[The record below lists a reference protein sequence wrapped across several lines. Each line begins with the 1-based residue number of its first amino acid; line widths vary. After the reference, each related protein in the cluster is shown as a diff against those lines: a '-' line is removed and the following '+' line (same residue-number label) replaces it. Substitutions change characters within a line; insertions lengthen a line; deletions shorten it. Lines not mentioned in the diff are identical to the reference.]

1 MARVHGGEM
10 VARVLQAAGVR
21 ELFTLHGGHIDPI
34 LEACDRLGFRIV
46 DTRHEQAA
54 AHMADAWA
62 RTTGRLG
69 VCAVTAG
76 PGVTDAVT
84 GVANAFMDCVP
95 MLVLGGR
102 SPLRDED
109 TLPLQGFPQLEMM
122 RPITKWA
129 RCVYHP
135 ERIPEYVAM
144 AIRHATTGRPGPVY
158 LELPIDVLFAG
169 RDEEQVAWPEA
180 LRPEHPPAARP
191 EAVEAVLE
199 LLARAERPVILAG
212 GGVWFSGA
220 ADLLREF
227 AQVTSVPVFMNAK
240 ARGAVPED
248 TPLGYGGFA
257 LFSSGLVQR
266 EAGPADVVLVL
277 GARLGLFTGGRRQS
291 IIPASATV
299 VQVDIEGEEIGRNRD
314 VQLGVEAD
322 CREFLRQALEAAR
335 GRRWPERTRWL
346 EVLEQ
351 AQRERQGAFASAL
364 ERDDVPIHPFRLA
377 HELAQRLGPD
387 DVVVADGGEAA
398 SWIGDAVAMRRP
410 GRFLSHGYL
419 GCLGVGLPFAA
430 ACKLAHPE
438 GRVLLVIGDGSVGL
452 NFAEF
457 DTAVRHGLP
466 FACVIFNDKAWGM
479 SRHGQQIMFQGRT
492 IATDLGLVHYEKAA
506 AGFGVHPELVTRPQ
520 EIGPALERAWATGQV
535 ACINALID
543 PEVIAPVTLAM
554 MGLPAA
560 PTPQAAK
567 DQGKTVLPYYGQRE
581 L

>member
-10 VARVLQAAGVR
+10 VARVLAAAGVR

-54 AHMADAWA
+54 AHMAYGWA

-76 PGVTDAVT
+76 PGITDAVT
-84 GVANAFMDCVP
+84 GVANAYMDAVP
-95 MLVLGGR
+95 VLVLGGR

-109 TLPLQGFPQLEMM
+109 TLPLQGLPQLEMM

-144 AIRHATTGRPGPVY
+144 AIRQATSGRPGPVY
-158 LELPIDVLFAG
+158 LEVPIDVLFAG
-169 RDEEQVAWPEA
+169 REEDQVTWPQQP
-180 LRPEHPPAARP
+180 RPEHPPAPRP

-199 LLARAERPVILAG
+199 LLARAQRPVVLAG
-212 GGVWFSGA
+212 GGVWFSGGA
-220 ADLLREF
+220 ELLREL
-227 AQVTSVPVFMNAK
+227 AETTSVPVFMNAK

-257 LFSSGLVQR
+257 LFASALVQR
-266 EAGPADVVLVL
+266 EAGPADLVLLL

-291 IIPASATV
+291 VIPPSATV

-314 VQLGVEAD
+314 VQVGIEAD
-322 CREFLRQALEAAR
+322 CREFLRLLLEGAR
-335 GRRWPERTRWL
+335 RRPWPERTRWL
-346 EVLEQ
+346 ELLQE
-351 AQRERQGAFASAL
+351 AQRERQRAFAHAL
-364 ERDDVPIHPFRLA
+364 EGEGVPIHPFRLA
-377 HELAQRLGPD
+377 HELAARLGPD

-398 SWIGDAVAMRRP
+398 SWIADAVAMRRP

-430 ACKLAHPE
+430 ACKLAHPDS
-438 GRVLLVIGDGSVGL
+438 RVLLVTGDGSVGL

-457 DTAVRHGLP
+457 DTAVRHRLP

-479 SRHGQQIMFQGRT
+479 SRHGQQILFQGRT
-492 IATDLGLVHYEKAA
+492 IATELGLVHYEKAA
-506 AGFGVHPELVTRPQ
+506 AGFGAHPELVTRPQ
-520 EIGPALERAWATGQV
+520 EIGPALERAFATGQV
-535 ACINALID
+535 ACLNVLID
-543 PEVIAPVTLAM
+543 PEVVAPVTLAM

-560 PTPQAAK
+560 PRPQPAQ
-567 DQGKTVLPYYGQRE
+567 DEGKTVLPYYGQRE